1 MADTGPYGAMIS
13 TPTSSL
19 FTNYDLRIFSVPQV
33 QVDSFIC
40 EHSTCNVTLRC
51 SVEAGGENTIYGW
64 TPVGPRAIFP
74 QEGSVLSGSQNS
86 CDLNWT
92 YTCTA
97 MNPVSKSISSLNLV
111 RQLCAGSE
119 AAAGTFFPVT
129 WILLGKWLL
138 LLIFLRELGTW
149 YIQTQVLRKPFMSS
163 QGNENR

>member
-1 MADTGPYGAMIS
+1 MTMAGPYRVVIS

-19 FTNYDLRIFSVPQV
+19 FTNHDLRIFSVSGPQV

-64 TPVGPRAIFP
+64 TPMGPRAILP
-74 QEGSVLSGSQNS
+74 QEGS
-86 CDLNWT
+86 
-92 YTCTA
+92 TCTP

-129 WILLGKWLL
+129 WIFLGKGLL
-138 LLIFLRELGTW
+138 LLIFLGVLGTW
-149 YIQTQVLRKPFMSS
+149 YIQTQVLRKPFMSP
-163 QGNENR
+163 QGNENC